1 MNIDTTPGKTYCVTS
16 AGGCNIY
23 HTGPSGLDNLLLSIT
38 EEGQGYFTAPG
49 LNVTCT
55 DEHAMITECKGGFRM
70 ASAGSSAGGGAKPGL
85 AYKSGMPTETELKPD
100 TVYDIGIPPAVCNLS
115 SYYMVFSGRVVTCEI
130 WLRRDAGGAPTI
142 TFPVSWQWLGGLPDI
157 SKPSTSYCIV
167 VRCTPSGTIANLAY
181 SV

>member
-1 MNIDTTPGKTYCVTS
+1 MRLIKTTPGKTYAVTTPGACQVKYELQS
-16 AGGCNIY
+16 GDVVTVLDVATAGQYYFVAVGGYPEVTN
-23 HTGPSGLDNLLLSIT
+23 DNAAL
-38 EEGQGYFTAPG
+38 
-49 LNVTCT
+49 
-55 DEHAMITECKGGFRM
+55 TECFN
-70 ASAGSSAGGGAKPGL
+70 AAPAGVSSGGGEVKPGL

-100 TVYDIGIPPAVCNLS
+100 TVYDIGIPPAMCNLG